1 MRVGEVPGPYSAAD
15 TVFSRQCSSPKL
27 GTRDVHHISHGP
39 EHARA
44 ADLIKRVFRAR
55 VAERAYEHMFDKGTC
70 FTQMKLYGELKGSG
84 TASLNKIS
92 QGFMAEV
99 KHRLGQLSAEE
110 QAFKRAVVQ
119 SRWSFRH
126 QSNYPLDTNGRLCIL
141 SNLALNREGIGSKSS
156 TVAGDLEELSN
167 NDFVFFAVETARG
180 DEPKVNNT
188 THSALDYGAIAYLIN
203 EDDPRVKHGY
213 LTLTDHYVGKVHDGF
228 HHEHQE
234 LFNRFPELSA
244 EVDRCVYEGGYLRV
258 PMFSFNDMK
267 EGVALYLIDYLRGT
281 KVQGFREYALAC
293 ASGSLALDRLIYHLF
308 NLEFH
313 VPRIASTFNYKT
325 VKLREYSH
333 TDLIRMV
340 DLETLDKRLVNGS
353 RYALETLMG
362 ALELGVPSVVLHVL
376 GKCSFS
382 KAEIDHWYEV
392 GLTLSGGGTKSDV
405 AAQLSDPDTSIDVLK
420 AFIDKGLVD
429 IHQKDAAGRTLLD
442 KIEVTGSARMKAL
455 FLSDGYAN

>member
-1 MRVGEVPGPYSAAD
+1 MRIGEVPGHYSAAD
-15 TVFSRQCSSPKL
+15 TAYSRQCTSPKL
-27 GTRDVHHISHGP
+27 GTRDVQHIRYGL

-44 ADLIKRVFRAR
+44 ADLIKRVFRTR
-55 VAERAYEHMFDKGTC
+55 LAERAYKHMFDNGTC

-92 QGFMAEV
+92 QGFMVEV
-99 KHRLGQLSAEE
+99 KDRLGQLSAEE
-110 QAFKRAVVQ
+110 QAFTRAVMQ

-126 QSNYPLDTNGRLCIL
+126 QSNYPLDANGRLCIL
-141 SNLALNREGIGSKSS
+141 SNLALNRAGIGSKSS
-156 TVAGDLEELSN
+156 TVVGDLEKLSN

-188 THSALDYGAIAYLIN
+188 VHSGIDYGAIAYLIS
-203 EDDPRVKHGY
+203 EDDPRVRHGY
-213 LTLTDHYVGKVHDGF
+213 LTLTDQYVGEVHSGRY
-228 HHEHQE
+228 HEHQE

-244 EVDRCVYEGGYLRV
+244 EVKRVVYERDYLRV
-258 PMFSFNDMK
+258 PIFSFNDMK

-313 VPRIASTFNYKT
+313 VPRIASTFNYHT

-333 TDLIRMV
+333 V
-340 DLETLDKRLVNGS
+340 DFIKMADFEALDKRLVNGS

-362 ALELGVPSVVLHVL
+362 ALELVVPSVVLHVL

-382 KAEIDHWYEV
+382 KAEIDHWYKV
-392 GLTLSGGGTKSDV
+392 GLSITGDATMSDLV
-405 AAQLSDPDTSIDVLK
+405 AQLLDPDTSIDVLK
-420 AFIDKGLVD
+420 AFIDRGLVD
-429 IHQKDAAGRTLLD
+429 MNQKGADGRTLSD
-442 KIEVTGSARMKAL
+442 KIKSQEGR
-455 FLSDGYAN
+455 G